1 MLTCLMDCFAKCKL
15 NFHSMILGYI
25 VPSKVHVFLKKGVPV
40 GGVVMPE
47 RVIKIT
53 YQELSAPLMA
63 FFPYA
68 WGSMRVE
75 ISLACFQ

>member
-1 MLTCLMDCFAKCKL
+1 MDCFAKCKL

-25 VPSKVHVFLKKGVPV
+25 VPSKVHVVPKKGVPV

-53 YQELSAPLMA
+53 YQELSAPLMG
-63 FFPYA
+63 FYPYA
-68 WGSMRVE
+68 WGSMRARVE
-75 ISLACFQ
+75 ISLGCF